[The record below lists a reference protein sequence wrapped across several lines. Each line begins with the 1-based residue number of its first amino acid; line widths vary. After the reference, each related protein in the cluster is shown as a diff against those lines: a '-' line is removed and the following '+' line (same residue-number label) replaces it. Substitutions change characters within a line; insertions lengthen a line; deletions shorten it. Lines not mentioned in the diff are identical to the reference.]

1 MNTKERLEMIDK
13 ILKHSD
19 KDVEKISE
27 KESITPADLCVT
39 KDFAKTMYYKKVL
52 ESMEEYG
59 DDEEYSERGYSRRG
73 RSMRGSYEMDDGWS
87 GRRGRDARTGRYVS
101 RDNGSY
107 RGSYRGY
114 SRDDAKDEMMD
125 KLEEAMESATTEH
138 ERMLIRK
145 CMEKLDD

>member
-1 MNTKERLEMIDK
+1 MKALHELKSMLEKEIGK
-13 ILKHSD
+13 ITAKND
-19 KDVEKISE
+19 ITAADVEVAYKVVDI
-27 KESITPADLCVT
+27 I
-39 KDFAKTMYYKKVL
+39 KDIDTIKA
-52 ESMEEYG
+52 MEEYG

-101 RDNGSY
+101 RYNGSY